1 MHVALS
7 TELTYR
13 VIFSVYFAG
22 FLVIYRNMLMSR
34 GEIQHGYRRRK
45 KKKEGTKFLQ
55 AEHERVN
62 EYYIPSIDLSRSQQ
76 IKRNETK
83 H

>member
-22 FLVIYRNMLMSR
+22 FFGNLSQHAHVKRRNPAWIPT
-34 GEIQHGYRRRK
+34 EE
-45 KKKEGTKFLQ
+45 KKE
-55 AEHERVN
+55 R
-62 EYYIPSIDLSRSQQ
+62 
-76 IKRNETK
+76 RN
-83 H
+83 